1 MILNEK
7 YKKPH
12 GEIKITMYEKDKVV
26 REIEDHNL
34 IVNSASTLM
43 AGRMAPGAIQGGTGD
58 SGSTEYLEGDYF
70 DHGLQYLAVG
80 TGILMD
86 PTKEYDKDNN
96 PVDRDAYDILNPPE
110 PTLDRTQLTNEVFR
124 KQFTSWNFLNPD
136 GSLSNVATNILQI
149 STTLTEDEAN
159 APLNEVALFGG
170 NSTSEKGSGIM
181 FNMKSFECISKSN
194 NHRISIIWRLTF

>member
-1 MILNEK
+1 LILIEKK

-34 IVNSASTLM
+34 IVSAASTLM
-43 AGRMAPGAIQGGTGD
+43 AGRMAPGAITGGEEE
-58 SGSTEYLEGDYF
+58 SFEGDYF

-80 TGILMD
+80 TGILTD
-86 PTKEYDKDNN
+86 STREYDKETN

-110 PTLDRTQLTNEVFR
+110 PTLDRTQLTNEIFR

-136 GSLSNVATNILQI
+136 GSISDVATNILQI

-170 NSTSEKGSGIM
+170 NATSEKGSGIM
-181 FNMKSFECISKSN
+181 FNMKSFECISKTN